1 MNESQNVIQETG
13 AIVLV
18 EIWSGIMLVMLLV
31 SIGKII
37 KYFRKKK

>member
-1 MNESQNVIQETG
+1 MNEQNVIQETG

-18 EIWSGIMLVMLLV
+18 EIWSGIIMLMLFV